1 MGIKEVKDH
10 IKKCKDLY
18 NGNKDWIEKTTFETP
33 ADKET
38 LYKFISEYKKLKG
51 RHSTDK
57 CIENLKMF
65 FKLTFIAFGHGSME
79 KFEGSKTFWKT
90 RQEPF
95 DCFVGYLGSLV
106 EANRYFESV
115 DNIKGYS

>member
-1 MGIKEVKDH
+1 MEMKELKDH

-38 LYKFISEYKKLKG
+38 LYQFINEYKRLKG

-57 CIENLKMF
+57 CAENLKMF

-79 KFEGSKTFWKT
+79 KFEGSKTFWET
-90 RQEPF
+90 RQESF